1 MTARAGKRGDEAAGR
16 SASQD
21 AQAAG
26 RSTGRGEQPKTLNG
40 VERAL
45 DILRLFAE
53 SSSPTLGVTELS
65 KATGLSKA
73 VVYRIL
79 SACRSQGYLELDE
92 ESHRYRLGV
101 SSMRL
106 GLAYLDR
113 LEVRSVARRVM
124 QRLVEATGETVTLS
138 GRVGWTR
145 VYLDQVVPDRDVKMT
160 VRLGHPF
167 PLHTGASSKA
177 LLAYLP
183 EEEQDEY
190 LSTQPLE
197 ALTPLTITD
206 RGALRRELDAICIKG
221 YAVSQGERDPS
232 AGSVAAPVFD
242 REGKLAAVVSVSGPV
257 ERFRSETEK
266 AAALLLEATAEIS
279 ELLGFSA
286 RS

>member
-1 MTARAGKRGDEAAGR
+1 MTTGAEVGD
-16 SASQD
+16 D
-21 AQAAG
+21 HN
-26 RSTGRGEQPKTLNG
+26 KTLNG

-53 SSSPTLGVTELS
+53 SSSPTLGVTEIS

-73 VVYRIL
+73 VVHRIL
-79 SACRSQGYLELDE
+79 SACRAQGFLDLDE

-113 LEVRSVARRVM
+113 LDVRAVARRVM
-124 QRLVEATGETVTLS
+124 QRLVDATEETATLS

-145 VYLDQVVPDRDVKMT
+145 VYLDQVVPDRDVKMM

-177 LLAYLP
+177 LLASLP
-183 EEEQDEY
+183 ADEQDEY
-190 LSTQPLE
+190 CAQPLE
-197 ALTPLTITD
+197 RLTPLTITD
-206 RGALRRELDAICIKG
+206 PGALRRELDAIRIKG
-221 YAVSQGERDPS
+221 YAVSLGERDPS

-257 ERFRSETEK
+257 ERFRSETER

-279 ELLGFSA
+279 RLLGFSGSA
-286 RS
+286 LEAWVATGQSASSDGQT